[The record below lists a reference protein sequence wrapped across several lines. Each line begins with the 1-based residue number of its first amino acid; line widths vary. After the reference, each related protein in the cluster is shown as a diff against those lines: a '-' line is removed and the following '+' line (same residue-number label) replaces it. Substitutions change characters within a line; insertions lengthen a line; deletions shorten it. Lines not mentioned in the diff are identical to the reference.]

1 MKTWLT
7 KDRVALD
14 DADGVFSIGELG
26 DWIRWDDVVSIGNG
40 SSRRLVV
47 IRVRGQQSYTAVDAE
62 SPEDADR
69 WVGIL
74 VDAWRAALRGDRPT
88 RRVDPCCEAIN
99 LLGETAELQLPKDWR
114 IELFLAA
121 EGCWMDLI
129 DPDGE
134 SIDGGSFEG
143 FLEAI
148 SLAQELDPEYR
159 NNATEP

>member
-7 KDRVALD
+7 QDEVALD
-14 DADGVFSIGELG
+14 DADGVFSIGECG
-26 DWIRWDDVVSIGNG
+26 EWIRWEDIVSIGNG

-47 IRVRGQQSYTAVDAE
+47 IRVRGQQSYTAIDAGT
-62 SPEDADR
+62 PEDADR

-74 VDAWRAALRGDRPT
+74 VAAWRAALRGDRPT

-114 IELFLAA
+114 IELSFTSDEAS
-121 EGCWMDLI
+121 MDLI

-143 FLEAI
+143 FLDAI

-159 NNATEP
+159 DDVSEP